1 MPAARG
7 VTFRPNAAPCAALV
21 LGLALI
27 LAAAAQDQDASP
39 SPAPSA
45 SASAQPLD
53 PAVLKRAK
61 DWFHRVQTGT
71 IDRTQL
77 SDDLSA
83 RLGPDNVAALAK
95 QTGDLGDPT
104 TFAVA
109 REIQTDVETTYIF
122 RLTFASGQALSWAL
136 TIDTTG
142 KITKLTLRP
151 G

>member
-1 MPAARG
+1 MLCGPGAR
-7 VTFRPNAAPCAALV
+7 
-21 LGLALI
+21 
-27 LAAAAQDQDASP
+27 AQEASP

-53 PAVLKRAK
+53 PAVLGRAK

-83 RLGPDNVAALAK
+83 RLGPDNGAALAK
-95 QTGDLGDPT
+95 QTGGLGDPA
-104 TFAVA
+104 TFEFA
-109 REIQTDVETTYIF
+109 RTIATDAETTYIF

-136 TIDTTG
+136 TIDATG
-142 KITKLTLRP
+142 KITKLALRP